1 MIIIELKTCFTGS
14 LKVIGKVMKNILL
27 PLLLAISL
35 ATSVKSEFAMLGF
48 GKESCS
54 EMVKTTNTGS
64 QMDQVYQF
72 AYTAYILGFF
82 TGINAM
88 ESKSTGL
95 EEIDTLY
102 KSARDYCEKHPSDNI
117 FDAIIRVL
125 SQIRD

>member
-1 MIIIELKTCFTGS
+1 MKKIFFS
-14 LKVIGKVMKNILL
+14 LFF
-27 PLLLAISL
+27 
-35 ATSVKSEFAMLGF
+35 ATSFATSAKSEFAMLGF

-54 EMVKTTNTGS
+54 QMITTTSTGS

-82 TGINAM
+82 TGVNAM

-102 KSARDYCEKHPSDNI
+102 KSARDYCEKNPSDNI
-117 FDAIIRVL
+117 FDAISRVF

>member
-14 LKVIGKVMKNILL
+14 FKIIGQVMKNIFL

-35 ATSVKSEFAMLGF
+35 ATSAKSEFAMLGF

-54 EMVKTTNTGS
+54 EMVKTTSTGS
-64 QMDQVYQF
+64 QMDQVYKF

-82 TGINAM
+82 TGVNAM
-88 ESKSTGL
+88 ENKDTGL

-102 KSARDYCEKHPSDNI
+102 KSTREYCEKHPADNI
-117 FDAIIRVL
+117 FDAMTRVL

>member
-1 MIIIELKTCFTGS
+1 MIRIELKTCLTVS
-14 LKVIGKVMKNILL
+14 LKVIGQVMKNIFL
-27 PLLLAISL
+27 PLFLSISL

-54 EMVKTTNTGS
+54 EMVKTTSTGS
-64 QMDQVYQF
+64 QMDQVYKF

-88 ESKSTGL
+88 ENKATGL

-102 KSARDYCEKHPSDNI
+102 KSTREYCEKHPSDNI
-117 FDAIIRVL
+117 FDAMIRVL

>member
-1 MIIIELKTCFTGS
+1 MRKLLLSVSFI
-14 LKVIGKVMKNILL
+14 ILL
-27 PLLLAISL
+27 TTA
-35 ATSVKSEFAMLGF
+35 AKSEFAMLGF

-54 EMVKTTNTGS
+54 EMITTTSTGS

-82 TGINAM
+82 TGVNSM
-88 ESKSTGL
+88 EDKSTGL

>member
-14 LKVIGKVMKNILL
+14 LKVIGQVMKNIFL

-35 ATSVKSEFAMLGF
+35 ATSAKSEFAMLGF

-54 EMVKTTNTGS
+54 EMVKTTSTGS
-64 QMDQVYQF
+64 QMDQVYKF

-82 TGINAM
+82 TGVNAM
-88 ESKSTGL
+88 ENKDTGL

-102 KSARDYCEKHPSDNI
+102 KSTREYCEKHPADNI
-117 FDAIIRVL
+117 FDAMTRVL

>member
-1 MIIIELKTCFTGS
+1 MIIIGLKTCFTGS
-14 LKVIGKVMKNILL
+14 LKVIGQVMKNLFL

-54 EMVKTTNTGS
+54 EMVKTTSTGS
-64 QMDQVYQF
+64 QMDQVYKF

-82 TGINAM
+82 TGVNAM
-88 ESKSTGL
+88 ENKDTGL

-102 KSARDYCEKHPSDNI
+102 NSTREYCDKHPSDNI
-117 FDAIIRVL
+117 FDAMIRVL

>member
-1 MIIIELKTCFTGS
+1 
-14 LKVIGKVMKNILL
+14 MKKIFL
-27 PLLLAISL
+27 PLVFALLTT
-35 ATSVKSEFAMLGF
+35 TSAKSEFAMLGF

-54 EMVKTTNTGS
+54 DMIISTSTGS

-82 TGINAM
+82 TGVNAM

-95 EEIDTLY
+95 KEIDMLY
-102 KSARDYCEKHPSDNI
+102 QSARDYCEKHPSDKV
-117 FDAIIRVL
+117 FDAISRVL

>member
-1 MIIIELKTCFTGS
+1 MIIIELKTCFIGS
-14 LKVIGKVMKNILL
+14 LKVIGQVMKNIFL

-35 ATSVKSEFAMLGF
+35 ATSAKSEFAMLGF

-54 EMVKTTNTGS
+54 QMVKTTSTGS
-64 QMDQVYQF
+64 QMDQVYKF

-88 ESKSTGL
+88 ENKDTGL

-102 KSARDYCEKHPSDNI
+102 KSTREYCEKHPSDNI

>member
-1 MIIIELKTCFTGS
+1 MNKIIFPFLC
-14 LKVIGKVMKNILL
+14 V
-27 PLLLAISL
+27 ISL
-35 ATSVKSEFAMLGF
+35 ATSAKAEFAMLGF

-54 EMVKTTNTGS
+54 EMIMKTSTGS

-82 TGINAM
+82 TGVNSM
-88 ESKSTGL
+88 ESRSTGL

-102 KSARDYCEKHPSDNI
+102 KSVRDYCEKHSSDNI

>member
-1 MIIIELKTCFTGS
+1 MSKIIFPFLC
-14 LKVIGKVMKNILL
+14 V
-27 PLLLAISL
+27 ISL
-35 ATSVKSEFAMLGF
+35 ATSAKSEFAMLGF
-48 GKESCS
+48 GKETCS
-54 EMVKTTNTGS
+54 EMIMKTSTGS

-82 TGINAM
+82 TGVNAM